1 MNANVFFQNG
11 FNGFFYYGEPEDT
24 AVCVT
29 IHECPEI
36 RFIQSFHG
44 RLIK

>member
-1 MNANVFFQNG
+1 MNANVFWFQNG
-11 FNGFFYYGEPEDT
+11 FNGFFYYGEDT

-29 IHECPEI
+29 IHECPETVLYS
-36 RFIQSFHG
+36 SFHG